1 MTAEF
6 RNADE
11 ESEAVLPEDVPVR
24 MPELPLKL
32 VINTAQQFKAIGEPL
47 RWRILSIIQNQPA
60 TAKQIA
66 QRLKVSH
73 GTIGHHLQV
82 LEEAGLARVVARRL
96 VHGIVA
102 KYYTRTARIFL
113 FDVPPE
119 VTGNIEMG
127 LQILTDARDEYA
139 ESLATI
145 QKGDIFPYSGFPHAR
160 LSPERAKAYKERLDA
175 LIEDFLREAP
185 DPDGQIYGLLISMFK
200 SPAYMQGSPT
210 VLPAQETADEDETR

>member
-1 MTAEF
+1 MAQEF
-6 RNADE
+6 QNEME
-11 ESEAVLPEDVPVR
+11 ESETVLPEDVPVK

-32 VINTAQQFKAIGEPL
+32 VVNTAQQLKAIGEPL

-82 LEEAGLARVVARRL
+82 LEEAGLARVAARRL

-119 VTGNIEMG
+119 VTGDIEMG
-127 LQILTDARDEYA
+127 LQILTDARAEYA
-139 ESLATI
+139 ESRAAT
-145 QKGDIFPYSGFPHAR
+145 QKEDIFPCSAFPHAR
-160 LSPERAKAYKERLDA
+160 LSPERVQVYKERLDA

-185 DPDGQIYGLLISMFK
+185 DPEGQVYGLLVSMFM
-200 SPAYMQGSPT
+200 SPPYMQGPAT
-210 VLPAQETADEDETR
+210 VFPAQETDGEEED